1 MFILLEVILSSEEI
15 ELEKIKQEKI
25 SLNILKEKNQRMLEK
40 VLFFIYN

>member
-40 VLFFIYN
+40 VIFFIYN